1 MLYNFI
7 GNDDFQKGLHHYLTK
22 YSYKNTVT
30 DDLWESLE
38 DASKKP
44 IRSMMST
51 WTRQKG
57 YPVINVTARQD
68 GSNRV
73 ISLSQE
79 KFSIDGNLS
88 EKDQQ
93 TKWLVPISIISQNN
107 PKPVKFLL
115 ENRTQELVLENVEP
129 TEWIKLNPNMTSFYR
144 VNYSVELLELLQQ
157 GIVDKSLS
165 AVDRLNVQ
173 NDLFALVRSGQAS
186 SDRILKL
193 MESFANEDKYVVW
206 DSITACL
213 GKYNQLLEYT
223 DVQEVFHLYVRKL
236 LAKIHAKLGNK
247 PIPGEDHQTAL
258 LRTAVV
264 SLLVVCRDPQVLQD
278 AKAQFESHV
287 AKLVQISPDLRAPV
301 YRAIVSDCDEKTF
314 ETFFKLYRET
324 DLHEE
329 KNRIARALGATR
341 DVSRIQK
348 VIDFAMS
355 VSVCAFA
362 S

>member
-1 MLYNFI
+1 MLYNYI

-22 YSYKNTVT
+22 FSYKNTVT

-38 DASKKP
+38 EASKKP

-73 ISLSQE
+73 LSLSQE
-79 KFSIDGNLS
+79 KFSIDGHLS
-88 EKDQQ
+88 DKDQQ
-93 TKWLVPISIISQNN
+93 TKWLVPINIISQNN
-107 PKPVKFLL
+107 PKPVKLLL
-115 ENRTQELVLENVEP
+115 EDRTQELVLENVEP

-144 VNYSVELLELLQQ
+144 VNYTVELLEQLQQ

-165 AVDRLNVQ
+165 TVDRLNVQ
-173 NDLFALVRSGQAS
+173 NDLFALVRSGKTS

-193 MESFANEDKYVVW
+193 MESFVDEDNYVVW
-206 DSITACL
+206 DSITGCL
-213 GKYNQLLEYT
+213 GKYNQLLAYT
-223 DVQEVFHLYVRKL
+223 DFEEVFHLYVRKL
-236 LAKIHAKLGNK
+236 LSKIHAKLGNK
-247 PIPGEDHQTAL
+247 PVPGEQHQTAL

-264 SLLVVCRDPQVLQD
+264 SLLVSCRDPQVLQD
-278 AKAQFESHV
+278 AKSQFESHV
-287 AKLVQISPDLRAPV
+287 AKLTQISPDLRAPI
-301 YRAIVSDCDEKTF
+301 YRAIASDCDEKTF
-314 ETFFKLYRET
+314 DTFFQLYRET

-329 KNRIARALGATR
+329 KNRIIRSLGATR
-341 DVSRIQK
+341 DQSRIQR

-355 VSVCAFA
+355 VSVPICIY
-362 S
+362 